1 METRNRIDER
11 TLYIHVQDIYYKRI
25 LTCGKK
31 HEKGILNNHSTKLK
45 EDFQEMANP
54 LVELTAEIVIS
65 HASSSVLTKYELLET
80 IREVYAT
87 LDALEK
93 GVPIEI
99 AELKPAP
106 AGKPK
111 RGRPRTKGIEEK
123 PAESAKPA
131 APAGPALSFEEA
143 FQPDEVGCMI
153 CGKRGMK
160 TLKKHLSAEH
170 GMKPGQYKRMF
181 KIPKDVDLVAP
192 KYAAARRQMAIDRG
206 LPEKLAAARAL
217 RKKKA
222 E

>member
-1 METRNRIDER
+1 
-11 TLYIHVQDIYYKRI
+11 
-25 LTCGKK
+25 
-31 HEKGILNNHSTKLK
+31 
-45 EDFQEMANP
+45 MASP

-65 HASSSVLTKYELLET
+65 HASSTSLTKEELLET
-80 IREVYAT
+80 IKEVYAA

-93 GVPIEI
+93 GAPADV
-99 AELKPAP
+99 AAKKPA
-106 AGKPK
+106 AETKPR
-111 RGRPRTKGIEEK
+111 RGRPRTKVADEK
-123 PAESAKPA
+123 PAKTEKAAEPMKPA
-131 APAGPALSFEEA
+131 VPAGPALSFEEA

-160 TLKKHLSAEH
+160 TLKKHLSSEH

>member
-1 METRNRIDER
+1 M
-11 TLYIHVQDIYYKRI
+11 
-25 LTCGKK
+25 
-31 HEKGILNNHSTKLK
+31 K
-45 EDFQEMANP
+45 EDFIAMANP

-65 HASSSVLTKYELLET
+65 HASSAALTKDELLET
-80 IREVYAT
+80 IKEVYST
-87 LDALEK
+87 LEALEK
-93 GVPIEI
+93 GG
-99 AELKPAP
+99 P
-106 AGKPK
+106 AGVAEPKTAAVGKGK
-111 RGRPRTKGIEEK
+111 RGRPRTKVAAEKPAKQEK
-123 PAESAKPA
+123 PAEPAKA
-131 APAGPALSFEEA
+131 TAPPVPALSFEEA

-160 TLKKHLSAEH
+160 TLKKHLSTEH
-170 GMKPGQYKRMF
+170 GLKPGQYKRMF

>member
-1 METRNRIDER
+1 
-11 TLYIHVQDIYYKRI
+11 
-25 LTCGKK
+25 
-31 HEKGILNNHSTKLK
+31 
-45 EDFQEMANP
+45 MANP

-65 HASSSVLTKYELLET
+65 HASCSVLTKDELLET
-80 IREVYAT
+80 IKEVYAT

-99 AELKPAP
+99 AELKPVP
-106 AGKPK
+106 VGKPR
-111 RGRPRTKGIEEK
+111 RGRPRTKGVEEK
-123 PAESAKPA
+123 PAKQEKPAEAAKPA

>member
-1 METRNRIDER
+1 
-11 TLYIHVQDIYYKRI
+11 
-25 LTCGKK
+25 
-31 HEKGILNNHSTKLK
+31 
-45 EDFQEMANP
+45 MANP

-65 HASSSVLTKYELLET
+65 HASSAALTKEELLET
-80 IREVYAT
+80 IKEVYST
-87 LDALEK
+87 LEALEK
-93 GVPIEI
+93 GVPTGG
-99 AELKPAP
+99 AEAKPA
-106 AGKPK
+106 AGVKAK
-111 RGRPRTKGIEEK
+111 RGRPRTKVAVEKPVKQEK
-123 PAESAKPA
+123 PAEPAKP
-131 APAGPALSFEEA
+131 PVPEGPVLSFEEA

-160 TLKKHLSAEH
+160 TLKKHLSTEH
-170 GMKPGQYKRMF
+170 GLKPGQYKRRF